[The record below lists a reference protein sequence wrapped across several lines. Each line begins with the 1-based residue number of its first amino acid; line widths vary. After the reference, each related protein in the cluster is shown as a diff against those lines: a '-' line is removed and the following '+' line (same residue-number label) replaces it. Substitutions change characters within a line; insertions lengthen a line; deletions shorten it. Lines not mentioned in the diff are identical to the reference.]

1 MTSCKFHFELKL
13 IVVSVPQGRPLLF
26 KASSA
31 PKGMTNDC
39 PLFQIAPWDAL
50 LRSRRG
56 ECYEV
61 MGEFYK
67 AVADIK

>member
-1 MTSCKFHFELKL
+1 MVYKA
-13 IVVSVPQGRPLLF
+13 LLRDLE
-26 KASSA
+26 
-31 PKGMTNDC
+31 NDC
-39 PLFQIAPWDAL
+39 FILQIAPWDAL